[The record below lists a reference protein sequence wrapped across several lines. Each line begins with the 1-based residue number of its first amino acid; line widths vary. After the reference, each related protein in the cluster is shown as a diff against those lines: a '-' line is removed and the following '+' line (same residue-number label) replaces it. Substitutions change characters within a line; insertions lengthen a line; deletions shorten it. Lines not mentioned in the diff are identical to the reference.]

1 MTQVR
6 VLTVRLDPATGLFDD
21 GALAEL
27 QETHEVVGVSEHAF
41 VYADVLT
48 LGLVLRCREL
58 SARSSRARRPGRST
72 GRRPPPA
79 DAAPP
84 EDRALFE
91 ALRQW
96 RNERA
101 RRDGRPAYV
110 LFTSAQLLAV
120 AAERPTTRA
129 ALQAIEGVGEARVRD
144 YADELLAV
152 VESVPVSSEVADDGP
167 TPAGA

>member
-1 MTQVR
+1 M
-6 VLTVRLDPATGLFDD
+6 LTVRLDPATGLFDD

-27 QETHEVVGVSEHAF
+27 QETHEVVSVSEHAF
-41 VYADVLT
+41 VYADVPT
-48 LGLVLRCREL
+48 LGLVVRCRE
-58 SARSSRARRPGRST
+58 RSERPSTRRRPARAPGH
-72 GRRPPPA
+72 RPPPA
-79 DAAPP
+79 EAAPP

-110 LFTSAQLLAV
+110 LFTNAQLMAV
-120 AAERPTTRA
+120 AAERPSTRA

-152 VESVPVSSEVADDGP
+152 VESVPANSELADDGQP
-167 TPAGA
+167 TTGP